1 MDFTDYLKFVL
12 ALVFVLAMMGGLAYI
27 LKRLGLD
34 RTGGLTGGLKGN
46 KRRLKIIEVMNID
59 AKHKAALIQCD
70 DKQHLMLLNANG
82 DTIIESNI
90 KTPAEGTK

>member
-1 MDFTDYLKFVL
+1 MDFTDYIKFVA
-12 ALVFVLAMMGGLAYI
+12 ALVFVLSLMGGLAFV

-34 RTGGLTGGLKGN
+34 RTGGMTGK

-59 AKHKAALIQCD
+59 AKHKAAIIQCD

-90 KTPAEGTK
+90 TPHTMDEKK

>member
-1 MDFTDYLKFVL
+1 MEYTDYLKFLL
-12 ALVFVLAMMGGLAYI
+12 AFVFVLALMGGLAFI
-27 LKRLGLD
+27 LKKLGLD
-34 RTGGLTGGLKGN
+34 RTGGLVGS

-90 KTPAEGTK
+90 TPPAVEEKK

>member
-1 MDFTDYLKFVL
+1 MDITDYLKFFA
-12 ALVFVLAMMGGLAYI
+12 ALIFVLAMMGGLAFI
-27 LKRLGLD
+27 LKKLGLD
-34 RTGGLTGGLKGN
+34 RGGSLTNG

-70 DKQHLMLLNANG
+70 DKQHLMLLNAQG

-90 KTPAEGTK
+90 TPPLLSEKK

>member
-1 MDFTDYLKFVL
+1 MDFTDYIKFVA
-12 ALVFVLAMMGGLAYI
+12 ALVFVLSLMGGLAFV

-34 RTGGLTGGLKGN
+34 RTGGMTGK

-59 AKHKAALIQCD
+59 AKHKAAIIQCD

-90 KTPAEGTK
+90 TPPPMDEKK

>member
-1 MDFTDYLKFVL
+1 MEITDYLKFFA
-12 ALVFVLAMMGGLAYI
+12 ALIFVLGMMAGLAFV
-27 LKRLGLD
+27 LKKLGLD
-34 RTGGLTGGLKGN
+34 RSGSLTNG

-90 KTPAEGTK
+90 TPPPADEKKK